1 MLRQI
6 KDSIIN
12 FITSRLFVLILLFLT
27 IAGIMIYR
35 IFYLQ
40 IVKGEEYLDKF
51 QLKINKDIVIP
62 STRGKIFD
70 RNGELLAYNELAY
83 SVTIEDVYE
92 SSKTKNMEMN
102 ATIYKLIH
110 MIEGNGDKLV
120 NDFNIVINADGNF
133 EFSPMSEKQLL
144 RFLADIYGL
153 SDTSKLSYAQKT
165 STAKEVIE
173 YLGGTSKYAIG
184 EYTNPDDKTTF
195 VVGKGYTNEEILK
208 MITIRY
214 ALGLNT
220 YQKYIATT
228 VATDVSDETVAQIM
242 ENSADLEGVSIA
254 ETTIRK
260 YEDSVY
266 FSHILGYT
274 GKISEDEYSALSDDK
289 AGYTRNSVIGKAGI
303 EQVMEATLK
312 GKDGVKN
319 VFINNLGK
327 VIEVNSQTDP
337 VAGNNL
343 YLTIDKNLQKAVYNL
358 LEQKIA
364 GILIDK
370 IENIKE
376 YVQPEN
382 ASASN
387 IKIPIDDV
395 YYALINNS
403 IIDIKH
409 FEEEDAK
416 ETEKQVY
423 ETFLVKQERV
433 IEQILVELT
442 SAPTPYES
450 LSREYQVYASYISS
464 MLTDNGVIMSSEI
477 DKEDEI
483 YKAWKD
489 EKISFKEYLNQVIA
503 KNWIDLSRLDLES
516 QYLDSDEI
524 YNQLL
529 QYIEEDL
536 RTNKSFAKNLF
547 KYMIQDNQVTGKQI
561 CLLLYE
567 QKIIDGTDA
576 EKAALANGQISPY
589 NFMIERI
596 RNLDITPAQ
605 LALDPCSGSIVVTD
619 VNTGDVLALVTYPS
633 YDNNRLA
640 NSIDA
645 EYYAQLNSDL
655 SKPLWDYAT
664 QQKSAPGSTFKMI
677 SAIASLEEGITNRNE
692 IISCHGLWD
701 AGFTQAKCW
710 IAPSSHGP
718 LTIDGAIEN
727 SCNYFFYEMGYRM
740 AKVDGNYNN
749 DTGLA
754 TLAKYADMFGLSDK
768 SGVEIVEESPKVSD
782 SDAVRSAIGQGTNN
796 FTTVGLSRYVTTV
809 ANRGTCY
816 NLTLLDKV
824 TDSNNNLITDYSA
837 EVRNHVDIAT
847 STWDVVQSGMKKV
860 IEGKTYFENMNLE
873 FAGKTGTAQERTTRA
888 NHALFVCYAP
898 YNNPEI
904 SVTTRIAFGYASD
917 YAAQVTG
924 DVLKYY
930 FKLEDEDNLLD
941 GTATETDGNVSR
953 EN

>member
-12 FITSRLFVLILLFLT
+12 FITSRLFILILLFLT
-27 IAGIMIYR
+27 LAGVLIYR
-35 IFYLQ
+35 IFNLQ
-40 IVKGEEYLDKF
+40 IVNGEEYLDKF
-51 QLKINKDIVIP
+51 QLKINKNIVIP

-92 SSKTKNMEMN
+92 SSNTKNAEMN

-110 MIEGNGDKLV
+110 MIEDNGDKLV
-120 NDFNIVINADGNF
+120 NDFNIIINADGNF
-133 EFSPMSEKQLL
+133 EFTSMSEKQLL
-144 RFLADIYGL
+144 RFLADIYGKA
-153 SDTSKLSYAQKT
+153 DTSKLSYAEKT
-165 STAKEVIE
+165 STAKEVVE
-173 YLGGTSKYAIG
+173 YLAGTKKYAIG
-184 EYTNPDDKTTF
+184 EYTNPEDKTSF
-195 VVGKGYTNEEILK
+195 VVGKGYTNDELLK
-208 MITIRY
+208 MIIVRY
-214 ALGLNT
+214 NLSLNT

-242 ENSADLEGVSIA
+242 ENIADLEGVSIA

-260 YEDSVY
+260 YVDSVY

-274 GKISEDEYSALSDDK
+274 GQISEDEYSALADDET
-289 AGYTRNSVIGKAGI
+289 GYTRNSVIGKAGI
-303 EQVMEATLK
+303 EQEMETTLK

-395 YYALINNS
+395 YYALIKNS
-403 IIDIKH
+403 VINIKH
-409 FEEEDAK
+409 FEDEKAK
-416 ETEKQVY
+416 DTEKAVY
-423 ETFLVKQERV
+423 ETYLVKQEQV
-433 IEQILVELT
+433 IEQLKTELT
-442 SAPTPYES
+442 STPTAYEA
-450 LSREYQVYASYISS
+450 LSKEYQVYVSYIAS
-464 MLTDNGVIMSSEI
+464 MLADDGVILTSEI

-483 YKAWKD
+483 YKAWKA
-489 EKISFKEYLNQVIA
+489 EKISLKEYLNQVIA
-503 KNWIDLSRLDLES
+503 KNWINLSRLDLES

-529 QYIEEDL
+529 SYIEEEL
-536 RTNKSFAKNLF
+536 RGDQSFSKNLF
-547 KYMIQDNQVTGKQI
+547 KYMIRDNQVTGKQI
-561 CLLLYE
+561 CMLLYE
-567 QKIIDGTDA
+567 QKIIDGTDE

-645 EYYAQLNSDL
+645 DYYAQLNSDL

-664 QQKSAPGSTFKMI
+664 QQKSAPGSTFKMV
-677 SAIASLEEGITNRNE
+677 SAVAALEEGITNRNE
-692 IISCHGLWD
+692 QIVCKGIWD

-718 LTIDGAIEN
+718 LTIEGAIQN
-727 SCNYFFYEMGYRM
+727 SCNCFFYDMGYRM

-749 DTGLA
+749 ETGLA

-768 SGVEIVEESPKVSD
+768 SGIEIVEESPKVSD

-796 FTTVGLSRYVTTV
+796 YTTVGLSRYVTTV
-809 ANRGTCY
+809 ANRGTCF

-824 TDSNNNLITDYSA
+824 TDSNDNLVKDYSA
-837 EVRNHVDIAT
+837 EVRNQVNIAT
-847 STWDVVQSGMKKV
+847 STWDTVQSGMKKV
-860 IEGKTYFENMNLE
+860 VEGKSYFQEMNLE

-930 FKLEDEDNLLD
+930 FKLENEDDLLD

>member
-6 KDSIIN
+6 RDSIIN
-12 FITSRLFVLILLFLT
+12 FITSRLFILILLFFTL
-27 IAGIMIYR
+27 GGVLIYR

-92 SSKTKNMEMN
+92 SSNTKNMEMN
-102 ATIYKLIH
+102 DTIYKLIH

-120 NDFNIVINADGNF
+120 NDFNIVINSDGNY

-144 RFLADIYGL
+144 RFLADIYGKT
-153 SDTSKLSYAQKT
+153 DTSKLSYAEKT
-165 STAKEVIE
+165 STAKEVVE
-173 YLGGTSKYAIG
+173 YLAGPKRYAIG
-184 EYTNPDDKTTF
+184 EYADPENKNSF
-195 VVGKGYTNEEILK
+195 VVGKGYTNDELLK
-208 MITIRY
+208 MIIIRY

-260 YEDSVY
+260 YVDSVY

-289 AGYTRNSVIGKAGI
+289 SGYTRNSVVGKAGI
-303 EQVMEATLK
+303 EQEMETTLK
-312 GKDGVKN
+312 GRDGVKN

-343 YLTIDKNLQKAVYNL
+343 YMTIDKDLQKAVYNL

-395 YYALINNS
+395 YYALIKNS
-403 IIDIKH
+403 VIDIKH
-409 FEEEDAK
+409 FEEDSAK
-416 ETEKQVY
+416 DTEKQVY
-423 ETFLVKQERV
+423 ENFLIKQEKV
-433 IEQILVELT
+433 IEHLKQELT
-442 SAPTPYES
+442 TSPTSYEQ
-450 LSREYQVYASYISS
+450 LDKEYQVYASYIAS
-464 MLTDNGVIMSSEI
+464 MLSDNGVIMSSQI
-477 DKEDEI
+477 DQDDET
-483 YKAWKD
+483 YKAWK
-489 EKISFKEYLNQVIA
+489 EETISLKEYLNLVIA
-503 KNWIDLSRLDLES
+503 KNWIDLSRLNLDT

-524 YNQLL
+524 YEQLL
-529 QYIEEDL
+529 LYIDEDL
-536 RTNKSFAKNLF
+536 RTNRSFSKNLY
-547 KYMIQDNQVTGKQI
+547 KYMIRDNQLTGKQV
-561 CLLLYE
+561 CMLLYE
-567 QKIIDGTDA
+567 QKIIDGTDE
-576 EKAALANGQISPY
+576 EKEALAGGKISPY
-589 NFMIERI
+589 SFMIERI

-677 SAIASLEEGITNRNE
+677 SAIAALEEGITNRNE
-692 IISCHGLWD
+692 VISCHGLWD
-701 AGFTQAKCW
+701 VGFTQAKCW

-740 AKVDGNYNN
+740 AKVNGNYDN
-749 DTGLA
+749 DIGLS

-768 SGVEIVEESPKVSD
+768 SGVEIVEESPKISD

-796 FTTVGLSRYVTTV
+796 FTTVGLSRYITTV

-824 TDSNNNLITDYSA
+824 TDSNDNLIEDFSA
-837 EVRNHVDIAT
+837 DVRNHVDIAT
-847 STWDVVQSGMKKV
+847 TTWDVVQRGMKKV
-860 IEGKTYFENMNLE
+860 VEGKSYFENMNLE

-898 YNNPEI
+898 YNNPKI

-924 DVLKYY
+924 DVLRYY

>member
-12 FITSRLFVLILLFLT
+12 FITSRLFILILLFLCLT
-27 IAGIMIYR
+27 CVLLHR
-35 IFYLQ
+35 IFTLQ
-40 IVKGEEYLDKF
+40 IVNGEEYLNKF
-51 QLKINKDIVIP
+51 QLKINKDLVIP

-70 RNGELLAYNELAY
+70 RNGNLLAYNELAY

-92 SSKTKNMEMN
+92 SSKTKNAEMN

-110 MIEGNGDKLV
+110 MIEGNGDKLI
-120 NDFNIVINADGNF
+120 NDFSIVINSHGNF
-133 EFSPMSEKQLL
+133 EFTAMSEKQQL
-144 RFLADIYGL
+144 RFLADIYGKA
-153 SDTSKLSYAQKT
+153 DTTKLSYAEKT
-165 STAKEVIE
+165 STAKEVVE
-173 YLGGTSKYAIG
+173 YLAGTKKYAIG
-184 EYTNPDDKTTF
+184 EYTDPTDKTTF
-195 VVGKGYTNEEILK
+195 VVGKGYTNDELLK
-208 MITIRY
+208 MIIVRY
-214 ALGLNT
+214 NLSLNT

-228 VATDVSDETVAQIM
+228 VATDVSDETVVQIM
-242 ENSADLEGVSIA
+242 ENIADLEGVSIA

-260 YEDSVY
+260 YVDSVY

-274 GKISEDEYSALSDDK
+274 GKISEDEYIALGEDK
-289 AGYTRNSVIGKAGI
+289 AGYTRNSVVGKAGI
-303 EQVMEATLK
+303 EQEMEANLK
-312 GKDGVKN
+312 GKDGKKN

-327 VIEVNSQTDP
+327 VIEVNSQVDP
-337 VAGNNL
+337 TAGNNL
-343 YLTIDKNLQKAVYNL
+343 YLTIDKDLQKAIYSL

-395 YYALINNS
+395 YYALIKNS
-403 IIDIKH
+403 VINIKR
-409 FEEEDAK
+409 F
-416 ETEKQVY
+416 ETEKAKDTEKAVY
-423 ETFLVKQERV
+423 ETFLVKQNQV
-433 IEQILVELT
+433 IEQLKKEL
-442 SAPTPYES
+442 SSSPTAYKN
-450 LSREYQVYASYISS
+450 LSKEYQVYVSYIST
-464 MLTDNGVIMSSEI
+464 MLGENGVILTSEI
-477 DKEDEI
+477 DKDDEI
-483 YKAWKD
+483 YKAWKAD
-489 EKISFKEYLNQVIA
+489 EISLKEYLNQVIA
-503 KNWIDLSRLDLES
+503 KNWIDLSRFDLGS

-529 QYIEEDL
+529 LYIEEEL
-536 RTNKSFAKNLF
+536 RNDQDFSKTLY
-547 KYMIQDNQVTGKQI
+547 KYMIRDNQVTGKQI
-561 CLLLYE
+561 CMLLYE
-567 QKIIDGTDA
+567 QKIIDGTDE
-576 EKAALANGQISPY
+576 EKAALANGQVSPY
-589 NFMIERI
+589 HFMIERI
-596 RNLDITPAQ
+596 RHLDITPAQ

-645 EYYAQLNSDL
+645 EYYAQLNKDL
-655 SKPLWDYAT
+655 SRPLWDYAT
-664 QQKSAPGSTFKMI
+664 QQKSAPGSTFKML
-677 SAIASLEEGITNRNE
+677 SAIAALEEGYTNRNE
-692 IISCHGLWD
+692 QIICKGVWD
-701 AGFTQAKCW
+701 VGFTQAKCW
-710 IAPSSHGP
+710 ISPSSHGP
-718 LTIDGAIEN
+718 LTIEGAIEN
-727 SCNYFFYEMGYRM
+727 SCNCYFYEMGYRM
-740 AKVDGNYNN
+740 AKLDGNYNN
-749 DTGLA
+749 ETGLS

-768 SGVEIVEESPKVSD
+768 SGIEIVEESPKVSD
-782 SDAVRSAIGQGTNN
+782 SDSVRSAIGQGTNN
-796 FTTVGLSRYVTTV
+796 YTTIGLSRYVTTV

-824 TDSNNNLITDYSA
+824 TNSNDELVEDYSA
-837 EVRNHVDIAT
+837 EVRNQVELAT
-847 STWDVVQSGMKKV
+847 STWDTVQNGMKKV
-860 IEGKTYFENMNLE
+860 VEGKDYFKEMNLQ

-898 YNNPEI
+898 YSNPEI

-930 FKLEDEDNLLD
+930 FKLENEAELLD